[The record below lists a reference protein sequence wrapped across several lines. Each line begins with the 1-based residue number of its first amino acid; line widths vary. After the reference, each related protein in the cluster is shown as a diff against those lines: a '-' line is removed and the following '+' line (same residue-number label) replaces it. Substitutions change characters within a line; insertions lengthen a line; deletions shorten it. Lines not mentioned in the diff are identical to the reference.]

1 VTSPTITLGEPV
13 IHRHEDDDDALQ
25 EAWQQ
30 RVSNPKRARGEDGFS
45 TSYLTKIS
53 KEIIYCRDG
62 EVDGCPTLLYV
73 TWGLDFGSAEMTLD
87 ANWIANPSRDELLRG
102 IGLALAYEVPVVPD
116 TADLAA
122 ELEALE
128 REVLAHGF
136 PLEVDGAETRLI
148 NSRYARADV
157 DTVDALALLNR
168 PEPIMPSEVRVL
180 MATMQRELA
189 SRAEAGRMLAAL
201 RLAISE
207 MSRALSADFRNEAV
221 LQQCLTRHP
230 ILFGPE

>member
-1 VTSPTITLGEPV
+1 
-13 IHRHEDDDDALQ
+13 
-25 EAWQQ
+25 
-30 RVSNPKRARGEDGFS
+30 
-45 TSYLTKIS
+45 
-53 KEIIYCRDG
+53 
-62 EVDGCPTLLYV
+62 
-73 TWGLDFGSAEMTLD
+73 M
-87 ANWIANPSRDELLRG
+87 
-102 IGLALAYEVPVVPD
+102 
-116 TADLAA
+116 
-122 ELEALE
+122 
-128 REVLAHGF
+128 
-136 PLEVDGAETRLI
+136 
-148 NSRYARADV
+148 